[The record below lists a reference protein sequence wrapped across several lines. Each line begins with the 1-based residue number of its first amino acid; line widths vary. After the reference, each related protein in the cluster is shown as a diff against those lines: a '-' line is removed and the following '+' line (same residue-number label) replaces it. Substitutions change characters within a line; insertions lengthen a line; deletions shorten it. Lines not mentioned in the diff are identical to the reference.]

1 MKICIDARLN
11 ILCQSGV
18 IDHDIGQGLDQV
30 INRLENFWQLPVSGY
45 QGEMAI
51 THMAN
56 ALMRTRRG
64 EEIHALDPAILAE
77 IIQSEDIHYIRE
89 INQDLLAFFSL
100 KPAENEIGYL
110 LANLYG
116 LYLSSD
122 TPLLR

>member
-1 MKICIDARLN
+1 MCIDARLN

-18 IDHDIGQGLDQV
+18 IDPDIGQGLDKV
-30 INRLENFWQLPVSGY
+30 INRLEHFWQLPVHSS
-45 QGEMAI
+45 QGVMAM
-51 THMAN
+51 THLAS

-89 INQDLLAFFSL
+89 INQDLLAYFSL
-100 KPAENEIGYL
+100 NPAENEIGYL

-122 TPLLR
+122 MPTLR

>member
-1 MKICIDARLN
+1 MEICVDPRLN
-11 ILCQSGV
+11 ILCQAGV
-18 IDHDIGQGLDQV
+18 IDVDIGQGLDQV
-30 INRLENFWQLPVSGY
+30 INRLENFWQLPIRSE
-45 QGEMAI
+45 QGAMAI

-64 EEIHALDPAILAE
+64 EEINALDPEILAE
-77 IIQSEDIHYIRE
+77 IVQSEDIHYIRE
-89 INQDLLAFFSL
+89 INQDLLAYFSL

-122 TPLLR
+122 LPPLR

>member
-18 IDHDIGQGLDQV
+18 IDQDIGQGLDQV
-30 INRLENFWQLPVSGY
+30 INRLEHFWQLPVHGD
-45 QGEMAI
+45 QGVMAI

-64 EEIHALDPAILAE
+64 EEIAALDPVILAE
-77 IIQSEDIHYIRE
+77 IVQSKEIHYIRE
-89 INQDLLAFFSL
+89 INQDLLAYFSL

>member
-1 MKICIDARLN
+1 MELCINSRLN

-18 IDHDIGQGLDQV
+18 IDLDIGQGLDQV
-30 INRLENFWQLPVSGY
+30 INRLDNFWQLPVHQE
-45 QGEMAI
+45 QGVIAI

-64 EEIHALDPAILAE
+64 EEIQGLDSTILAE
-77 IIQSEDIHYIRE
+77 IYQSEKIDYLIE
-89 INQDLLAFFSL
+89 INQDLLAYFSL

-116 LYLSSD
+116 LYLASD
-122 TPLLR
+122 MPASD

>member
-1 MKICIDARLN
+1 MEICINSRLN
-11 ILCQSGV
+11 ILCQAGV
-18 IDHDIGQGLDQV
+18 IDTDIGQGLDQV
-30 INRLENFWQLPVSGY
+30 INRLEKFWQLPVHGDH
-45 QGEMAI
+45 GVMAI

-64 EEIHALDPAILAE
+64 EEIPALDPAILAE
-77 IIQSEDIHYIRE
+77 IVQSEHIHYIRE
-89 INQDLLAFFSL
+89 INQDLLAYFSL

-122 TPLLR
+122 LPPLR

>member
-1 MKICIDARLN
+1 MANCIDARLN

-18 IDHDIGQGLDQV
+18 IDTDIGQGLDQV
-30 INRLENFWQLPVSGY
+30 INRLENFWQLPARGE
-45 QGEMAI
+45 QGIMAI

-64 EEIHALDPAILAE
+64 EEIH
-77 IIQSEDIHYIRE
+77 YIRE
-89 INQDLLAFFSL
+89 INQDLLAYFSL

-116 LYLSSD
+116 LYISSD
-122 TPLLR
+122 MPPLR

>member
-30 INRLENFWQLPVSGY
+30 INRLENFWQLPVQSE
-45 QGEMAI
+45 QGVMTI

-56 ALMRTRRG
+56 ALMRTRYG

-77 IIQSEDIHYIRE
+77 IVQSEEIHYIRE
-89 INQDLLAFFSL
+89 INQDLLAYFSL

-110 LANLYG
+110 LTNLYG

>member
-18 IDHDIGQGLDQV
+18 VDHDIGQGLDQV

>member
-1 MKICIDARLN
+1 MEMCIDSRLN
-11 ILCQSGV
+11 ILCQAGV
-18 IDHDIGQGLDQV
+18 IDTDIGQGLDQV
-30 INRLENFWQLPVSGY
+30 INRLENFWQLPARGDHGV
-45 QGEMAI
+45 MVI

-64 EEIHALDPAILAE
+64 EEIPALDPAILAE
-77 IIQSEDIHYIRE
+77 IVQSEHIHHIRE
-89 INQDLLAFFSL
+89 INQDLLAYFSL

-122 TPLLR
+122 LPPLR

>member
-1 MKICIDARLN
+1 MCIDARLN

-18 IDHDIGQGLDQV
+18 IDPDIGQGLDKV
-30 INRLENFWQLPVSGY
+30 INRLEHFWQLPVHSS
-45 QGEMAI
+45 QGVMTM
-51 THMAN
+51 THLAS

-89 INQDLLAFFSL
+89 INQDLLAYFSL

-122 TPLLR
+122 MPTLR

>member
-30 INRLENFWQLPVSGY
+30 INRLENFWQLPVQSE
-45 QGEMAI
+45 QGVMTI

-56 ALMRTRRG
+56 ALMRTRYG

-77 IIQSEDIHYIRE
+77 IVQSEEIHYIRE
-89 INQDLLAFFSL
+89 INQDLLAYFSL

-110 LANLYG
+110 LTNLYG

-122 TPLLR
+122 SPLLR

>member
-1 MKICIDARLN
+1 MEICLDPRLN

-18 IDHDIGQGLDQV
+18 IDADIGQGLDQV
-30 INRLENFWQLPVSGY
+30 IKRLEYFWRLPVHTD
-45 QGEMAI
+45 QGAMAI

-64 EEIHALDPAILAE
+64 EAINALDPMLLAD
-77 IIQSEDIHYIRE
+77 IIQSEHIHYIRE

-110 LANLYG
+110 LTNIYS

-122 TPLLR
+122 LPPLR

>member
-1 MKICIDARLN
+1 MEICIDARLN

-18 IDHDIGQGLDQV
+18 IDPDIGQGLDKV
-30 INRLENFWQLPVSGY
+30 INRLEHFWQLPVHSS
-45 QGEMAI
+45 QGVMAM
-51 THMAN
+51 THLAS

-89 INQDLLAFFSL
+89 INQDLLAYFSL

-122 TPLLR
+122 MPTLR

>member
-1 MKICIDARLN
+1 MEICIDARLN

-18 IDHDIGQGLDQV
+18 IDTDIGQGLDQV
-30 INRLENFWQLPVSGY
+30 INRLENFWQLPVRGE
-45 QGEMAI
+45 QGMMAI

-77 IIQSEDIHYIRE
+77 ITQSEEIYYIRE
-89 INQDLLAFFSL
+89 INQDLLAYFSL
-100 KPAENEIGYL
+100 KPTENEIGYL

-122 TPLLR
+122 ILPLR